1 MRKFNINKIK
11 KMKLKKPELNKIG
24 LKKVKLSQ
32 VYARFKIGQKYG
44 IVFSFVMVLFLFS
57 SLFTGY
63 SVKSLMGFSKMV
75 EEKNDVS
82 IEIMEMSSIFK
93 QKYIILTDVLTE
105 RDTKTTSTDYD
116 EQIQLFNQTGE
127 KVLAHLTTDEGKEI
141 YDKIIF
147 YSEQMDAFFKADIL
161 NTIAKFK
168 QDDVRVDAFVQAELH
183 KTATTY
189 RNYSIER
196 LNELKEITLA
206 DRQLLT
212 EEMATKSTNAILLIW
227 VTVLV
232 VLISSTI
239 ALLLVSRMI
248 TNRFRL
254 AVDFC
259 KQLANGKLV
268 DNRLN
273 TDGKDEIAEIGSA
286 MNEMADQLQQSIS
299 QLLTTTEVVTKMS
312 QELKG
317 NAEVSTE
324 VNNQMTMAIVEVAT
338 GFDEQVRSSQTS
350 NQTVLTM
357 SSRLSEAIIQIQETL
372 ELTADTRDQIEK
384 GAGYVTDSI
393 SQIEYIQTS
402 VEKVAII
409 IHSLNQRS
417 TEISSIVGLI
427 NSISN
432 QTNLLALNATI
443 EAARAGEH
451 GKGFAVVADE
461 VRKLAEQTANATKN
475 IQNLLSASI
484 EETKET
490 VHEMEISTNSVEQ
503 GVQKVKEVGNVFAEI
518 LTSIHTLSNH
528 NSHVGE
534 TIELIHENMDEM
546 ITTAEDIIKVSE
558 RSAERIEQIAAATEE
573 QNASMQELLASSE
586 ELSSRADS
594 LERSFEKFEV

>member
-1 MRKFNINKIK
+1 M
-11 KMKLKKPELNKIG
+11 LKKPHR
-24 LKKVKLSQ
+24 KKVKLNQ
-32 VYARFKIGQKYG
+32 VTQIFDRLKIGQKYG

-63 SVKSLMGFSKMV
+63 SVKSLMGFSEKV
-75 EEKNDVS
+75 GEKNDVS

-105 RDTKTTSTDYD
+105 RDTKTTSADYD

-141 YDKIIF
+141 YNKIIF
-147 YSEQMDAFFKADIL
+147 YSEQLDAFFQADIL

-206 DRQLLT
+206 ERLLLT
-212 EEMATKSTNAILLIW
+212 DEMATKSTNAVLLIV
-227 VTVLV
+227 VTVLA

-248 TNRFRL
+248 TNRFKQ
-254 AVDFC
+254 AVEFC
-259 KQLANGKLV
+259 KQLASGKLV
-268 DNRLN
+268 GNRLS
-273 TDGKDEIAEIGSA
+273 THGQDEISEIGSA

-317 NAEVSTE
+317 NAEVTTE

-338 GFDEQVRSSQTS
+338 GSEEQVRSSQIS

-357 SSRLSEAIIQIQETL
+357 SARLSETIMQIQETL
-372 ELTADTRDQIEK
+372 ELTSDTRNQIEK

-402 VEKVAII
+402 VEKVATI

-427 NSISN
+427 NSVSD

-451 GKGFAVVADE
+451 GKGFAVVANE

-475 IQNLLSASI
+475 IQSLLSASI

-490 VHEMEISTNSVEQ
+490 VLEMEISTNSVEQ

-518 LTSIHTLSNH
+518 LASIHTLSTH

-534 TIELIHENMDEM
+534 TIELINQNMDEM
-546 ITTAEDIIKVSE
+546 IATADDIIKVSE

-573 QNASMQELLASSE
+573 QNASMLELLASSE

-594 LERSFEKFEV
+594 LEMAFEKFEV

>member
-1 MRKFNINKIK
+1 MKAFTIKFKKI
-11 KMKLKKPELNKIG
+11 KLKKPNR
-24 LKKVKLSQ
+24 KKVKLNQ
-32 VYARFKIGQKYG
+32 VTQIFDRFKIGQKYG

-63 SVKSLMGFSKMV
+63 SVKSLMGFSEKV
-75 EEKNDVS
+75 GEKNDVS
-82 IEIMEMSSIFK
+82 IDIMEMSSIFK

-105 RDTKTTSTDYD
+105 RDTKTTSADYD

-141 YDKIIF
+141 YNKIIF
-147 YSEQMDAFFKADIL
+147 YSEQLDAFFKADIL

-168 QDDVRVDAFVQAELH
+168 QDDTRVDAFVQAELH

-206 DRQLLT
+206 ERLLLT
-212 EEMATKSTNAILLIW
+212 DEMATKSTNAVLLIV
-227 VTVLV
+227 VTVLA

-248 TNRFRL
+248 TNRFKQ
-254 AVDFC
+254 AVEFC
-259 KQLANGKLV
+259 KQLASGKLV
-268 DNRLN
+268 GNRLS
-273 TDGKDEIAEIGSA
+273 THGQDEISEIGSA

-317 NAEVSTE
+317 NAEVTTE

-338 GFDEQVRSSQTS
+338 GSEEQVRSSQIS

-357 SSRLSEAIIQIQETL
+357 SARLSEAIIQIQETL
-372 ELTADTRDQIEK
+372 ELTGDTRNQIEK

-402 VEKVAII
+402 VEKVATI

-427 NSISN
+427 NSVSD

-451 GKGFAVVADE
+451 GKGFAVVANE

-475 IQNLLSASI
+475 IQSLLSASI

-490 VHEMEISTNSVEQ
+490 VLEMEISTNSVEQ

-518 LTSIHTLSNH
+518 LTSIHTLSTH

-534 TIELIHENMDEM
+534 TIELINQNMGAM
-546 ITTAEDIIKVSE
+546 IATADDIINVSE

-594 LERSFEKFEV
+594 LELAFEKFEV

>member
-1 MRKFNINKIK
+1 MKAITNKVK
-11 KMKLKKPELNKIG
+11 KLKLKKIN
-24 LKKVKLSQ
+24 LKNVTLSQ
-32 VYARFKIGQKYG
+32 VTQLFDRFKIGQKYG
-44 IVFSFVMVLFLFS
+44 IVFSFVMILFLFS
-57 SLFTGY
+57 SFFTGY

-75 EEKNDVS
+75 EEKSDVS

-105 RDTKTTSTDYD
+105 RDTKTTSADYE

-141 YDKIIF
+141 YNKIIF
-147 YSEQMDAFFKADIL
+147 YSEQLDAFFKADIL

-196 LNELKEITLA
+196 LNELKEMTLA
-206 DRQLLT
+206 ERQLLT
-212 EEMATKSTNAILLIW
+212 DEMATRSNNAILLIV
-227 VTVLV
+227 VTVVV

-248 TNRFRL
+248 TNRFRQ

-259 KQLANGKLV
+259 KQLASGKLIG
-268 DNRLN
+268 NRLSSH
-273 TDGKDEIAEIGSA
+273 GKDEISEIGSA

-312 QELKG
+312 QELKD

-324 VNNQMTMAIVEVAT
+324 VNNQMTIAIVEVAA
-338 GFDEQVRSSQTS
+338 GSEEQVRSSRTS
-350 NQTVLTM
+350 NQTVITM
-357 SSRLSEAIIQIQETL
+357 GSRLSEVIIQIQETL
-372 ELTADTRDQIEK
+372 ELTGSTQNQIEK
-384 GAGYVTDSI
+384 GAGFVNDSV

-402 VEKVAII
+402 VEKVATI

-427 NSISN
+427 NSVSS

-490 VHEMEISTNSVEQ
+490 VLEMEISTKSVEQ
-503 GVQKVKEVGNVFAEI
+503 GVQKVKEVGNVFTEI
-518 LTSIHTLSNH
+518 LTSIHTLSDH

-534 TIELIHENMDEM
+534 TVELINHNMDQM
-546 ITTAEDIIKVSE
+546 IATADDIIKVSE
-558 RSAERIEQIAAATEE
+558 RSSERIEQIAAATEE

-594 LERSFEKFEV
+594 LEIAFERFEV